1 MLTREADLGCA
12 VMKLVY
18 IGHLVTLM
26 GMNGCSP
33 ASSSGTSNFVD
44 RETVSVKIKELTVQA
59 AVADDDEERMKG
71 LMFVTAEEMAPLP
84 DGKERGMLF
93 VFPRDERNGFW
104 MRNTIIDLDIAFIR
118 VDGTIVQTFTMAALD
133 ERSYTP
139 QSMYRYTLEVRAGVF
154 QRFSI
159 RAGDQVDIPESVL
172 KGAK

>member
-1 MLTREADLGCA
+1 
-12 VMKLVY
+12 MKLLY

-33 ASSSGTSNFVD
+33 ATSNDTKDFAN
-44 RETVSVKIKELTVQA
+44 RETVSVKIKDLTIQA
-59 AVADDDEERMKG
+59 AVADDDQERAKG
-71 LMFVTAEEMAPLP
+71 LMFVTADEMAALP
-84 DGKERGMLF
+84 DGKERGMIF
-93 VFPRDERNGFW
+93 AFPRDERNGFW

-118 VDGTIVQTFTMAALD
+118 ENGTIVQIFTMAALD

-139 QSMYRYTLEVRAGVF
+139 RSMYRYALEVRAGVF
-154 QRFSI
+154 DRFGI